1 MLPCDTFTCDRPVQD
16 ERALE
21 SISVLCVVLVRVCG
35 TQRCVCFFRCF
46 FLFKLY
52 QPASFVPFD
61 GDLVYVLVENRLV
74 IELMLPPPLLLSAEG
89 ERQHRLSP
97 RVLSFSSQS
106 VGVP

>member
-46 FLFKLY
+46 FLFTFSTRLLCTFILLCFD
-52 QPASFVPFD
+52 AD

-89 ERQHRLSP
+89 ERQHRLSHV
-97 RVLSFSSQS
+97 R
-106 VGVP
+106 